1 MMTATK
7 TAEVIFSFTL
17 SNTGDIRVKKRDEP
31 DDEHDDDGD
40 LIKQG
45 LDESEREAQHLAHGS
60 SLSSSPVL
68 TAVECII
75 IPSVS

>member
-1 MMTATK
+1 MTATK
-7 TAEVIFSFTL
+7 TAEAIFSFIYP
-17 SNTGDIRVKKRDEP
+17 NPGDFRIKKRDAP

-45 LDESEREAQHLAHGS
+45 LDESEGEAQHLAHGS
-60 SLSSSPVL
+60 SLSSSPVV
-68 TAVECII
+68 TALECII